1 MQCVT
6 GRPMRRKDREVADPD
21 EIIGIM
27 RDAQVCRVAM
37 AGDDGPY
44 VLPMS
49 FGLGEGCIW
58 LHAAAEGLKLEVLR
72 GDPRVCVEFEADVEL
87 MRGKGPCDIGFRFRS
102 ALAFGRAEV
111 VTDREEKR
119 RGLEAL
125 VRQYAPDAGPV
136 PDSAVERVTVLR
148 VDVEHMTG
156 KKAHC

>member
-1 MQCVT
+1 M
-6 GRPMRRKDREVADPD
+6 RPMRRKDREITDRD
-21 EIIGIM
+21 EMIAVM

-44 VLPMS
+44 VVPMS

-58 LHAAAEGLKLEVLR
+58 LHCAAEGCKLEVLR
-72 GDPRVCVEFEADVEL
+72 RDPRVCVEFEADVEL
-87 MRGKGPCDIGFRFRS
+87 MRGKGPCDIGFRYRS
-102 ALAFGRAEV
+102 ALAFGRAAL

-125 VRQYAPDAGPV
+125 AGQYAPDAGPV
-136 PDSAVERVTVLR
+136 PDGAVDGVTVLR